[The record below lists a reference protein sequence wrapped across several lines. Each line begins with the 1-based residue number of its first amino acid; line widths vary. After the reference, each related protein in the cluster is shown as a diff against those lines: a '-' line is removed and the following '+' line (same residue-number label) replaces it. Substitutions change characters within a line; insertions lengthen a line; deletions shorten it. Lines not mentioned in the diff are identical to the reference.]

1 MKKLIPVRNSKKLIM
16 NKKTSLL
23 LAFLFLILALGHS
36 QTAVKS
42 QDHYS
47 LAIAAIKTNKLSELD
62 AQLKHISNLDSLI
75 KRGEYISYTLLGY
88 ACLYNNKAAIQK
100 LIARKAS
107 INDAYSDEIYI
118 YDALNMAIDKG
129 DYALAKYFI
138 SLGAKVN
145 QPYNEEGLCPL
156 ALSCMKNNYPIANLL
171 LNHGAKADGVGD
183 LGGAYITYPLI
194 IAVEK
199 RNKAIVQLLLK
210 HGAKKNV
217 KDSEGFTPLSL
228 ARKLGYTEII
238 RLLENKNK

>member
-1 MKKLIPVRNSKKLIM
+1 MKKLIPVRSSKKLIM

-36 QTAVKS
+36 QTAVKR

-62 AQLKHISNLDSLI
+62 SLI
-75 KRGEYISYTLLGY
+75 ERGEDISYTLLGY

-156 ALSCMKNNYPIANLL
+156 ALSCMENNYPIANLL

-199 RNKAIVQLLLK
+199 RNKSIVQLLLK

>member
-1 MKKLIPVRNSKKLIM
+1 M
-16 NKKTSLL
+16 KKTSLL
-23 LAFLFLILALGHS
+23 FAFLFLTFGLGNC
-36 QTAVKS
+36 QKKAKR
-42 QDHYS
+42 QNHYA
-47 LAIAAIKTNKLSELD
+47 LAIAAIKANKLSELD
-62 AQLKHISNLDSLI
+62 AQLKHICNIDSLI
-75 KRGEYISYTLLGY
+75 QKDEDVSYTLLGY
-88 ACLYNNKAAIQK
+88 ACLYNNKAAIEK

-118 YDALNMAIDKG
+118 YDALNIAITEG
-129 DYALAKYFI
+129 NYALAKYFI

-156 ALSCMKNNYPIANLL
+156 ALSCMQNNYPIANLL
-171 LNHGAKADGVGD
+171 LNHGAEADGVGD
-183 LGGAYITYPLI
+183 LGGNYITYPLI

-238 RLLENKNK
+238 RILKK